1 MKHLKR
7 FNESIDDEIKNE
19 IRQSVEDCFLD
30 YMTDYGM
37 KTTYVDGYYV
47 PLSSRGKGCRN
58 NIVRYHFMS
67 ERFLK
72 DLIRKY
78 SDETQKF
85 QKNEKCIRVDFHN
98 EGIGRVEGARLNIY
112 LDENSQ
118 TLFDES
124 IHNLKAELKMIT
136 NSFRLENLPKELS
149 PDLYVINFLI
159 IYE

>member
-1 MKHLKR
+1 MKHLKP

-30 YMTDYGM
+30 YTTDYGM
-37 KTTYVDGYYV
+37 KIQFVDGFYV
-47 PLSSRGKGCRN
+47 PG
-58 NIVRYHFMS
+58 YHFMS

-78 SDETQKF
+78 PSETGKF
-85 QKNEKCIRVDFHN
+85 KGKNEKCIKVDFHN
-98 EGIGRVEGARLNIY
+98 EGIGRVEGSRLKIY

-136 NSFRLENLPKELS
+136 NSFRLEDVPEKLS
-149 PDLYVINFLI
+149 PEFFGINFLI